1 MNEIK
6 HFKLSNGEEVVCDV
20 VEWPDVDGDSPDIV
34 VRNCFKIISCWYAK
48 GNEVFGIINLNL
60 G

>member
-6 HFKLSNGEEVVCDV
+6 HFKLSNGDEVVCDV
-20 VEWPDVDGDSPDIV
+20 VEWPDIDGDSPDIV
-34 VRNCFKIISCWYAK
+34 VRNCFKIVTCWCSK
-48 GNEVFGIINLNL
+48 VTVFGITNLNL